1 MTHTI
6 TTITAAR
13 RIQRK
18 IRRFR
23 RGRGNSA
30 GGVSTTLGR
39 SAAALFGG
47 TLTGFPHFRQNS
59 DPCGRLVP
67 HLLQAKMAV
76 AAGGAMSVA
85 GVLTG
90 CPHFRQNWDPS
101 GRFAAHLLHNTA
113 GSFCSE
119 NDSRY

>member
-1 MTHTI
+1 
-6 TTITAAR
+6 
-13 RIQRK
+13 
-18 IRRFR
+18 
-23 RGRGNSA
+23 
-30 GGVSTTLGR
+30 
-39 SAAALFGG
+39 
-47 TLTGFPHFRQNS
+47 
-59 DPCGRLVP
+59 
-67 HLLQAKMAV
+67 MAV